1 MQYPDKLKD
10 TLIEVCKAFD
20 SASVTHWVIGGY
32 GVELVVGQ
40 PIRPHEDIDFFVALP
55 HMTGAISA
63 LESLG
68 FVHYASSIEEGNVFY
83 ERGESVVDIVP
94 IDNVSN
100 PPLTIGDLKNIAW
113 PGRLLKPYEV
123 TYNGEVFVTL
133 MPEMH
138 LEMKRIVA
146 GFYGSKFREKDL
158 SDCEVLRRGLE
169 LKDS

>member
-1 MQYPDKLKD
+1 MQHPNKLKG

-32 GVELVVGQ
+32 GVEFVVGQ

-55 HMTGAISA
+55 HVSGAVSV

-68 FVHYASSIEEGNVFY
+68 FAHYASSIEEGNVFY
-83 ERGESVVDIVP
+83 ERGESVIDIVS
-94 IDNVSN
+94 IDDRSVS
-100 PPLTIGDLKNIAW
+100 PLTTGDLENIAW
-113 PGRLLKPYEV
+113 PKGLLKPQEV
-123 TYNGEVFVTL
+123 ILDGETFVTL

-146 GFYGSKFREKDL
+146 SFFGSEFREKDL
-158 SDCEVLRRGLE
+158 LDCEVLERWLE